1 VGKTVIV
8 SDGGICGA
16 RITDCCSIGHRTK
29 TGEVLRKLEIQRL
42 TPSGTRH
49 ESGQRRLWATVR
61 RAVAR
66 AFADR
71 EVLLRANGR
80 VRFIHLNSTAQIA
93 GAMLMLLLV
102 PAVLYNTARDFLFHD
117 SVIAQ
122 NSREIDRLKS
132 AYHAL
137 QSDTAEAQARYRLIT
152 KQLEAKHAYLL
163 SVLQQN
169 STLRTNLGETRS
181 QLQTSEEQHK
191 AAAAAR
197 EALLAELSQL
207 ETSLKTLESEKEVLQ
222 GSLDAKETEL
232 HTARVRAHR
241 ERSRLQARSEDLQQ
255 RLASLQ
261 VGQQEVLERL
271 SSRTADSLEQI
282 KRLIAKTGLDPDRL
296 LANATDSGVGG
307 PFVEANEGGGDE
319 ARSDVQLAALNNHID
334 QWDEL
339 QQVLRSLPLSAP
351 VENYVKKS
359 PFGKRRDPINGKWA
373 MHDGVDLAAPPK
385 SPILSAAP
393 GTVVFAGI
401 NGGYGRMVEIDHGMG
416 IHTRYGHMSVIS
428 VRKGETVGMHQ
439 KLGVIGSTGRSTGR
453 HVHYEVLVRHKPH
466 DPMKFIEAGK
476 HVFKG

>member
-1 VGKTVIV
+1 MGKTVIV

-16 RITDCCSIGHRTK
+16 RITDSCSIGHRTK
-29 TGEVLRKLEIQRL
+29 TGEVLRKPDIQRL
-42 TPSGTRH
+42 VPSGTRH

-61 RAVAR
+61 RVVAR
-66 AFADR
+66 AFPDR

-80 VRFIHLNSTAQIA
+80 VRFFHLNSAAQIA
-93 GAMLMLLLV
+93 CAMLMLLLV
-102 PAVLYNTARDFLFHD
+102 PAVLYNTARDFLFQD

-122 NSREIDRLKS
+122 KSREIDRLKS

-137 QSDTAEAQARYRLIT
+137 QSDSAEAQAHYRLIT
-152 KQLEAKHAYLL
+152 KQLETKHAYLL

-169 STLRTNLGETRS
+169 NALRTDLGETRS
-181 QLQTSEEQHK
+181 QLQTSEEEHK

-197 EALLAELSQL
+197 EVLLMELSQL
-207 ETSLKTLESEKEVLQ
+207 GTSLKTLESEKETLQ

-232 HTARVRAHR
+232 HTARVRARR
-241 ERSRLQARSEDLQQ
+241 ERSRLQARSEELQQ

-261 VGQQEVLERL
+261 VGQQEVLDRL
-271 SSRTADSLEQI
+271 SARTAGSLDQI
-282 KRLIAKTGLDPDRL
+282 KGLIAKTGLDPDRL
-296 LANATDSGVGG
+296 LADVTGSGVGG
-307 PFVEANEGGGDE
+307 PFVEAVEGDE
-319 ARSDVQLAALNNHID
+319 TRSDVQLAALNNHID
-334 QWDEL
+334 QWDDL

-359 PFGKRRDPINGKWA
+359 AFGKRRDPINGKWA

-393 GTVVFAGI
+393 GIVVFAGV

-416 IHTRYGHMSVIS
+416 IHTRYGHMSAIS

-439 KLGVIGSTGRSTGR
+439 KLGVIGSSGRSTGL
-453 HVHYEVLVRHKPH
+453 HVHYEVLVRDKPH
-466 DPMKFIEAGK
+466 DPMRFIEAGK